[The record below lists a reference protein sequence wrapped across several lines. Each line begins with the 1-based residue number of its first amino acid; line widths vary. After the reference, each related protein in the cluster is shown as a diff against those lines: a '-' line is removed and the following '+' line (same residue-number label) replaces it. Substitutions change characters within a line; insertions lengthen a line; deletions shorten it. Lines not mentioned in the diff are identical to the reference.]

1 MTASGTPTLDQLRV
15 LLAVAETGSF
25 SAAARR
31 LNRAQSVISYS
42 IANLEGQLGLT
53 LFARG
58 HRRPVLTEAGR
69 AVLADARRVACI
81 IDDLRARASGLAEGL
96 EAEVA
101 LAVDVMFPT
110 AQLVAAL
117 QAFAR
122 AFPTVALRLRVETL
136 GSVWQL
142 VLEGTCGL
150 GISGPPMGIRTD
162 GLERRLIRHIE
173 MVSVVAP
180 GHPLASLPPPLPDAA
195 FQDHTQL
202 VLSDRSHLTEG
213 QDFGVLSLRT
223 WRLGDLGAKHA
234 LLRAGLGW
242 GSMPEHMVREDLAA
256 GRLVRLVP
264 AASPSA
270 RFSLLLIHRAAA
282 PPGPAGQWLAERL
295 AGTAAPEATGLPP
308 PETGW
313 APDRPPQL
321 PAA

>member
-1 MTASGTPTLDQLRV
+1 MTAIGTPTLDQLRV
-15 LLAVAETGSF
+15 LLAVADTGSF

-31 LNRAQSVISYS
+31 LNRAQSVVSYS
-42 IANLEGQLGLT
+42 IANLEGQLGLS

-69 AVLADARRVACI
+69 AVLADARRVACL
-81 IDDLRARASGLAEGL
+81 IDDLRARASGLAAGL

-110 AQLVAAL
+110 VPLVAAL

-122 AFPTVALRLRVETL
+122 AYPTVALRLRVETL
-136 GSVWQL
+136 GGVVQL
-142 VLEGTCGL
+142 VLEGACGI
-150 GISGPPMGIRTD
+150 GISGPLGIRAG
-162 GLERRLIRHIE
+162 GLERRLIRHVE
-173 MVSVVAP
+173 LVPVVAP
-180 GHPLASLPPPLPDAA
+180 GHPLAMLAPPLPDAA

-202 VLSDRSHLTEG
+202 VLSDRSQLTEG

-242 GSMPEHMVREDLAA
+242 GNMPEHMVREDIAA
-256 GRLVRLVP
+256 GRLIRLLP
-264 AASPSA
+264 AAAPAA
-270 RFSLLLIHRAAA
+270 RFPLLLIHRAAA
-282 PPGPAGQWLAERL
+282 PPGPAAQWLAERL
-295 AGTAAPEATGLPP
+295 AGTAAPEPVDLPAP
-308 PETGW
+308 HAGW
-313 APDRPPQL
+313 ERDRPPEL